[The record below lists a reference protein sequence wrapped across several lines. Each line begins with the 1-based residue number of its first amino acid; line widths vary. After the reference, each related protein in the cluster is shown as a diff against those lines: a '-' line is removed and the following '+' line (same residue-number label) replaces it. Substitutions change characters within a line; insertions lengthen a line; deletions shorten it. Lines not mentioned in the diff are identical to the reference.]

1 MVFFW
6 ETAGAVETSSRVD
19 KMKSFESLF
28 QRLPELTVSAPGRVN
43 LLGEHTDYNDGYV
56 LPTAIPQRTYVQI
69 ARSTDTQ
76 YQVYAENLDELQR
89 FYIEEAVPHGFVKY
103 VFGCIA
109 LLINKGYRIEPVQ
122 MHVRSDVPIGA
133 GLSSSAAIEVAVLRA
148 LRALFKLELDDVE
161 IAKIAQQAEIEFAH
175 VHVGIMDQMASS
187 LADTAHMLFI
197 DTRTLSR
204 RLVMLPVDTAVVVV
218 DSGVPRQLSTS
229 VYNRR
234 RAECE
239 AAARMLGVA
248 ALRDVSDI
256 ASVEALPEPLLRRA
270 RHVVSENQRVL
281 DAIQSESA
289 GKFGVLMDQS
299 HYSLRDDYEVS
310 IPQLD
315 VLADIMRNTPGVYGA
330 RLTGA
335 GFGGCCV
342 CLVNVHHVND
352 AVRNIVT
359 HYNQRGHRGTV
370 VVPQL

>member
-1 MVFFW
+1 M
-6 ETAGAVETSSRVD
+6 
-19 KMKSFESLF
+19 MSFESLF
-28 QRLPELTVSAPGRVN
+28 QRAPELTASAPGRVN

-69 ARSTDTQ
+69 ARSPNAQ
-76 YQVYAENLDELQR
+76 YRIYAEDLDELQQ
-89 FYIEEAVPHGFVKY
+89 FYIDEAAPHGFMNY
-103 VFGCIA
+103 VFGCID
-109 LLINKGYRIEPVQ
+109 LLIKKGFRIAPVQ
-122 MHVRSDVPIGA
+122 MHIRSEIPIGA

-161 IAKIAQQAEIEFAH
+161 IAKIAQQAEIEYAH

-187 LADTAHMLFI
+187 LADPEHMLFI

-204 RLVMLPVDTAVVVV
+204 RLIMLPADTAVVVV
-218 DSGVPRQLSTS
+218 DSGVARQLSAS
-229 VYNRR
+229 VYNQR

-248 ALRDVSDI
+248 ALRDVTDL
-256 ASVEALPEPLLRRA
+256 ASVETLKEPLLRRA

-281 DAIQSESA
+281 DAIETQSAEQ
-289 GKFGVLMDQS
+289 FGVLMNQS
-299 HYSLRDDYEVS
+299 HRSLRDDYEVS

-315 VLADIMRNTPGVYGA
+315 VLTDIMCATQGVYGA

-342 CLVNVHHVND
+342 SLVQAHRVQD
-352 AVRNIVT
+352 AVRNIIAR
-359 HYNQRGHRGTV
+359 YNRLGHCGRI
-370 VVPQL
+370 VVPRL

>member
-1 MVFFW
+1 MSIIQNITNTYQQKFGHSP
-6 ETAGAVETSSRVD
+6 AHIAR
-19 KMKSFESLF
+19 
-28 QRLPELTVSAPGRVN
+28 APGRVN

-69 ARSTDTQ
+69 ARSPADR
-76 YQVYAENLDELQR
+76 YEVYAENLDELQR

-122 MHVRSDVPIGA
+122 MRIRSDVPIGA

-161 IAKIAQQAEIEFAH
+161 IAKTAQQAEIEFAH

-204 RLVMLPVDTAVVVV
+204 RLVMLPADTAVVVV

-229 VYNRR
+229 VYNQR
-234 RAECE
+234 RAECD

-270 RHVVSENQRVL
+270 RHVVTENQRVL
-281 DAIQSESA
+281 DAVRSESA
-289 GKFGVLMDQS
+289 VKFGVLMNQS

-315 VLADIMRNTPGVYGA
+315 ILTDIMRNTPGVYGA

-342 CLVNVHHVND
+342 CLVDVHHIDD
-352 AVRNIVT
+352 AVRSIVN

-370 VVPQL
+370 VVPRL